1 MYLFFDTETT
11 GLPSRFSSNFKEWPR
26 LIQLGWLLTDEQGK
40 LLRSEDVIIKPDGFS
55 IPLRT
60 IRIHGIT
67 MKQALKQ
74 GIFLQDALAHFSEVL
89 RFSHIL
95 IGHNVD
101 YDYHVIKAEFKR
113 KKIESLIER
122 YPRFCTMKTPL
133 IIEFCR
139 LLRGDNQS
147 NWPSL
152 SELYFYLFNEPL
164 RGAHNAF
171 QDAQATAEC
180 FFKLRALGIL
190 K

>member
-11 GLPSRFSSNFKEWPR
+11 GLPSQVASNPEHWPR
-26 LIQLGWLLTDEQGK
+26 LIQLGWLLTDEKGK
-40 LLRSEDVIIKPDGFS
+40 ILRNGDLIIKPQGFT

-67 MKQALKQ
+67 MKRALTE
-74 GIFLQDALAHFSEVL
+74 GVMLQDALARFSEVL
-89 RFSHIL
+89 RFSHVL

-101 YDYHVIKAEFKR
+101 YDYHVIKAEFNR
-113 KKIESLIER
+113 KKIDTLIER

-139 LLRGDNQS
+139 LMKGDNQS

-152 SELYFYLFNEPL
+152 ADLYYSLFNEPL
-164 RGAHNAF
+164 QGAHDAF
-171 QDAQATAEC
+171 QDAKATSQC
-180 FFKLRALGIL
+180 FFKLRSMGVL
-190 K
+190 